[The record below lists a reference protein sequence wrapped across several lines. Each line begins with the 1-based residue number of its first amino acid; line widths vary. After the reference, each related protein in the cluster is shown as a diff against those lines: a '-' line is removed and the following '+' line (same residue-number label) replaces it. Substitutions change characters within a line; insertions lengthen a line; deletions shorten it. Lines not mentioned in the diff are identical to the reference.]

1 MPLRWGPAGAQDIVK
16 NHGEWLGLA
25 DDEGIEFA
33 AKTRRDLLIFTD
45 RRVIMTDTQGLM
57 RKKTEYRSIP
67 YRSVSRW
74 SVESKGGGLLDGAD
88 LKLWLSSQTAP
99 FLEVELQRDESAR
112 ELMTMLS
119 RCAL

>member
-1 MPLRWGPAGAQDIVK
+1 
-16 NHGEWLGLA
+16 
-25 DDEGIEFA
+25 
-33 AKTRRDLLIFTD
+33 
-45 RRVIMTDTQGLM
+45 MTDTQGLM

-88 LKLWLSSQTAP
+88 LKLWLSSQTEP

-112 ELMTMLS
+112 ELMAMLS